1 MARTLVGGLLTLR
14 GVGSVLEGSAVEE
27 RILAMD
33 RLFSPRSILFVGA
46 SNSLGKWG
54 GLVLRNLLDGGYE
67 GEIYPVNPKEESV
80 QGCKAY
86 RSVLDVPGPA
96 DLAVFAIPAALIPDA
111 ISECAK
117 LGVRA
122 GVVVTAG
129 FAELGENG
137 EALQEEMVRRAR
149 EAGMIL
155 VGPNGQGISVP
166 SKGLHPWFPRFRP
179 KPGAIGIASQSGNL
193 CTILSAQLA
202 EFGLGC
208 SKVISAGNCADL
220 GWPDYLEYFR
230 RDPETKV
237 ILLHVEGTGD
247 GRGFLRFA
255 RRTAMEKPVVVLK
268 TGRTNAG
275 RRAARSHTGV
285 LAGSDELFDDVCRQ
299 AGLVRAGSTDD
310 AVLAAAALLTTP
322 LPMGRRVG
330 IVTGG
335 GGLGVMAAD
344 ACARLGL
351 DVVQFSGPLIER
363 LRSHLPPWWSPNNP
377 VDLVGGLGYA
387 GPADLVPILMESG
400 EVDGVIAIGVGWVY
414 PIIDG
419 VDGPLDLT
427 DPRNVALKRRVE
439 ETVRECGL
447 FADYARR
454 WNKPLIL
461 TSPVARWVLRRKYDG
476 LLDLLER
483 GVMLY
488 PTVEDGAR
496 VFSIL
501 ADRHDLLKK
510 VRAQED
516 RPVS

>member
-1 MARTLVGGLLTLR
+1 M
-14 GVGSVLEGSAVEE
+14 ED
-27 RILAMD
+27 RIVSME
-33 RLFSPRSILFVGA
+33 RLFAPRSILFIGA

-54 GLVLRNLLDGGYE
+54 GLVFRNLLDGGYK
-67 GEIYPVNPKEESV
+67 GEIYPVNPREESV
-80 QGCKAY
+80 QGRKAY
-86 RSVLDVPGPA
+86 SSVADVPGPV
-96 DLAVFAIPAALIPDA
+96 DMAVFAIPAAAIPDA
-111 ISECAK
+111 ISECAE
-117 LGVRA
+117 LGVKA

-129 FAELGENG
+129 FAELGDHG
-137 EALQEEMVRRAR
+137 QALQEEMVRRAR

-166 SKGLHPWFPRFRP
+166 SRDLHPWFPRFRP
-179 KPGAIGIASQSGNL
+179 KPGCIGIASQSGNL
-193 CTILSAQLA
+193 STILSAQLA

-220 GWPDYLEYFR
+220 TWCDYLEYFR

-247 GRGFLRFA
+247 GRGFLHFA
-255 RRTAMEKPVVVLK
+255 RGTAMEKPIVLLK

-275 RRAARSHTGV
+275 IRAARSHTGV
-285 LAGSDELFDDVCRQ
+285 LAGSDELFDHVCRQ
-299 AGLVRAGSTDD
+299 AGLVRADATDD

-322 LPMGRRVG
+322 LPAGRRVG
-330 IVTGG
+330 IITGG

-363 LRSHLPPWWSPNNP
+363 LRPHLPPWWSPNNP

-387 GPADLVPILMESG
+387 GPADLVPILMESD
-400 EVDGVIAIGVGWVY
+400 EVDGVIVIGVGWIY

-427 DPRNVALKRRVE
+427 DPKNAALKRRVE
-439 ETVRECGL
+439 ETVRDCGL
-447 FADYARR
+447 FAAHARR

-461 TSPVARWVLRRKYDG
+461 TSPVARSVLRRKYDG
-476 LLDLLER
+476 LLDLLR
-483 GVMLY
+483 QGVMLY
-488 PTVEDGAR
+488 PTVEDAAKA
-496 VFSIL
+496 FSVL
-501 ADRHDLLKK
+501 ADRHDFLRKMK
-510 VRAQED
+510 AQGIH
-516 RPVS
+516 PGS